1 MTAQKSIDKVI
12 AKVGDLPPMPETVAE
27 VLRQTEDPST
37 ALSDVSRIIERDP
50 PLTAKLLM
58 VSNSPYY
65 GMRQV
70 VGTLKLALVIL
81 GVREVRNIV
90 LGVSMLDGLRDENT
104 ERLLKHRGFWHHS
117 VLVGAL
123 AKKLGTHLNLH
134 LQGEDFIAGL
144 LHDIGK
150 MVLWRQLKG
159 AYEEVFESTGGASD
173 ALCSAEN
180 EAFGFDH
187 ADAAA
192 AISTRWNLP
201 QTLIDA
207 LWCHH
212 EGEDRSV
219 EKVKDPRLA
228 ALIRVANRA
237 VHDDLEAEDA
247 STLRSCGDEQ
257 AWGLL
262 QDQNGQID
270 SEARRELL
278 AGFITELKQ
287 MPTLVF

>member
-1 MTAQKSIDKVI
+1 MTAQSKIQKVI
-12 AKVGDLPPMPETVAE
+12 AKVGELPAMPEIVAE
-27 VLRQTEDPST
+27 VLRQTEDPT
-37 ALSDVSRIIERDP
+37 VALSDVSSIIERDP

-90 LGVSMLDGLRDENT
+90 LGVSMLDSLRDPNT
-104 ERLLKHRGFWHHS
+104 ERLLKQRGFWHHS

-123 AKKLGTHLNLH
+123 AKKLGTHLSLN

-150 MVLWRQLKG
+150 MVLWRQLKED
-159 AYEEVFESTGGASD
+159 YEKVFESAGGASG
-173 ALCSAEN
+173 ALCAAESA
-180 EAFGFDH
+180 AFGFDH

-192 AISTRWNLP
+192 ALSQKWNLP
-201 QTLIDA
+201 QTLTDS
-207 LWCHH
+207 LRCHH
-212 EGEDRSV
+212 EGEGRSLNDT
-219 EKVKDPRLA
+219 KDPRLA
-228 ALIRVANRA
+228 ALICVANRA
-237 VHDDLEAEDA
+237 AREDLKTEDA
-247 STLRSCGDEQ
+247 AALPSCSDEK

-262 QDQNGQID
+262 QEEGGHLDAEG
-270 SEARRELL
+270 RRELL
-278 AGFITELKQ
+278 AAFVAELED
-287 MPTLVF
+287 MPTLAF

>member
-1 MTAQKSIDKVI
+1 
-12 AKVGDLPPMPETVAE
+12 MPEIVAE
-27 VLRQTEDPST
+27 VLRQTEDPT
-37 ALSDVSRIIERDP
+37 VALSDVSSIIERDP

-90 LGVSMLDGLRDENT
+90 LGVSMLDSLRDPNT
-104 ERLLKHRGFWHHS
+104 ERLLKQRGFWHHS

-123 AKKLGTHLNLH
+123 AKKLGTHLSLN

-150 MVLWRQLKG
+150 MVLWRQLKED
-159 AYEEVFESTGGASD
+159 YEKVFESAGGASG
-173 ALCSAEN
+173 ALCAAESA
-180 EAFGFDH
+180 AFGFDH

-192 AISTRWNLP
+192 ALSQKWNLP
-201 QTLIDA
+201 QTLTDS
-207 LWCHH
+207 LRCHH
-212 EGEDRSV
+212 EGEGRSLNDT
-219 EKVKDPRLA
+219 KDPRLA
-228 ALIRVANRA
+228 ALICVANRA
-237 VHDDLEAEDA
+237 AREDLKTEDA
-247 STLRSCGDEQ
+247 AALPSCSDEK

-262 QDQNGQID
+262 QEEGGHLDAEG
-270 SEARRELL
+270 RRELL
-278 AGFITELKQ
+278 AAFVAELED
-287 MPTLVF
+287 MPTLAF